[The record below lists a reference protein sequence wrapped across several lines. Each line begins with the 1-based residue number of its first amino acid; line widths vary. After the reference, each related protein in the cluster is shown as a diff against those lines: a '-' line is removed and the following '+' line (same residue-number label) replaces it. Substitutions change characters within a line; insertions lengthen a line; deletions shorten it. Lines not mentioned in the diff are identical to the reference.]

1 MGSVCGQP
9 RVLKGHRP
17 DENQVSRT
25 SCSWRNTTALP
36 YLHSR
41 QCLLPLPHCSF
52 RANHHAIAPPAEKA
66 MLSGSFSVF
75 FGSFWA
81 LVGKHVGDFIL
92 RACMYAQTLQS
103 GRPQGSDACLCS
115 ATARPCCAV
124 LCCAVLC
131 CAVLCKF
138 AASLQ
143 AWSLER
149 PMLCCCHA
157 MIQGHSNYVSS
168 KQAYIRCRRIRLLA
182 SLWIGKTHSILA

>member
-1 MGSVCGQP
+1 MRTRCLERLAPGATQHLCHTCTAGSAFCLYHIAASGQ
-9 RVLKGHRP
+9 
-17 DENQVSRT
+17 
-25 SCSWRNTTALP
+25 TTM
-36 YLHSR
+36 
-41 QCLLPLPHCSF
+41 PLPHPQRRQCFLAAFLYFLGPFGHLLAS
-52 RANHHAIAPPAEKA
+52 
-66 MLSGSFSVF
+66 MLVTSYCV
-75 FGSFWA
+75 
-81 LVGKHVGDFIL
+81 H
-92 RACMYAQTLQS
+92 ACMHRRCSLAGLKGVMHAYVLLLLAH
-103 GRPQGSDACLCS
+103 AVLCC
-115 ATARPCCAV
+115 AVLCCAV